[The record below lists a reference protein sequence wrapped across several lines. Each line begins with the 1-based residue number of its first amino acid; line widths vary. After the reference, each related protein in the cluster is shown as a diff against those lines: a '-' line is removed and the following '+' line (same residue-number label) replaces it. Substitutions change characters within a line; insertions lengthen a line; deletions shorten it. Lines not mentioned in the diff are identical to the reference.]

1 MKEKKKIWHAAGK
14 IEAPTFCDQD
24 LVQPNKYVFY
34 KEREKRKMDAL
45 IPGGSRVD
53 PGHSPYPAA
62 TVKSALVWTQSW
74 QHSQVS
80 AESKKRRTL
89 TRVKIT
95 NQLSLENSDFSYCL
109 ILKHF
114 SCVS

>member
-1 MKEKKKIWHAAGK
+1 MTKTWCSQI
-14 IEAPTFCDQD
+14 
-24 LVQPNKYVFY
+24 NKYVFY